1 MSATSRARS
10 TPAVTL
16 ATRWKLPVIV
26 LTRVSWVTS
35 RAVRG
40 ASTGG
45 CDPGRSRAS
54 SQEITAARV
63 VLAVRRP
70 SGEPSPRHRT
80 SRRRS
85 TRLASRRADRRSFR
99 RQDPARSAP
108 TGPTPGRRGG

>member
-1 MSATSRARS
+1 M
-10 TPAVTL
+10 
-16 ATRWKLPVIV
+16 IV

-45 CDPGRSRAS
+45 CYSPGRRRAS

-70 SGEPSPRHRT
+70 SGAPSLRRRT
-80 SRRRS
+80 SRPRS
-85 TRLASRRADRRSFR
+85 TRLASRRADRRSVR
-99 RQDPARSAP
+99 RSDPARVVP
-108 TGPTPGRRGG
+108 TGTYPRNDGWMTAPSASSNASR